1 MSTDSRS
8 PASAQSGSFMV
19 LYAEKAERLNA
30 LLEIAKALNAEREID
45 RLLQMV
51 VNEAARVVDA
61 DRGTLFLIDVDTGDL
76 WSKIAHGLGGE
87 IRIKRGHGIAGLV
100 ATTGQVVNLRDAYAD
115 SRFNP
120 SVDRTT
126 GYHTQTLLCVPMR
139 NSRGD
144 VVGVLQLLNKHDGVF
159 DDDDEDL
166 LQVLGGQA
174 ASAVENALLHE
185 EITKLFEGFVQASV
199 IAIEARD
206 PTTAG
211 HSERVARLT
220 LGLCDA
226 LEGHGTAS
234 WQRLEFSHA
243 QRMEIRYAALLH
255 DFGKVGVREDVLV
268 KANKLYPAQL
278 DLLRLRFAYAKKAIE
293 VEHLRDCV
301 ALFRAG
307 VPAHEIGNYDLAI
320 AEKIAE
326 IDALQAIVEAAN
338 RPTVLAAGSFEA
350 LSRGAQFEFTGPG
363 GKRQPLIDDNEIAL
377 LSIPRGSL
385 SLGERREIESHVS
398 HTFRFLKQIPWS
410 RGLRRVPEIAHG
422 HHEKLNGQGYPQAL
436 AADAIGVE
444 ARMMAVAD
452 IYDALTASDRPY
464 KKAVPHINAL
474 GILDEEAKRG
484 ALDHELVSLF
494 RLAKVA
500 ERVFGPGIADTR
512 RISGVF

>member
-1 MSTDSRS
+1 
-8 PASAQSGSFMV
+8 MV
-19 LYAEKAERLNA
+19 LYADKAERLKA
-30 LLEIAKALNAEREID
+30 LLEIAKALNSEREID
-45 RLLQMV
+45 RLLALV

-61 DRGTLFLIDVDTGDL
+61 DRGSLFLVDIDTGDL
-76 WSKIAHGLGGE
+76 WSKVAQGLGGE

-100 ATTGQVVNLRDAYAD
+100 AQTGQVVNLPDAYSD

-120 SVDRTT
+120 SVDLAT
-126 GYHTQTLLCVPMR
+126 GYHTETLLCAPMR

-159 DDDDEDL
+159 DADDEDL
-166 LQVLGGQA
+166 LTVLGGQA
-174 ASAVENALLHE
+174 ASAVENALLHD

-206 PTTAG
+206 PSTAG

-226 LEGHGTAS
+226 VESYGTAS
-234 WQRLEFSHA
+234 WQSIGFSMV

-278 DLLRLRFAYAKKAIE
+278 DLLRLRFAYARKSIE

-301 ALFRAG
+301 ALLRAG
-307 VPAHEIGNYDLAI
+307 VPAHEVTGHDQAI

-338 RPTVLAAGSFEA
+338 KPTVLAAGSFEA
-350 LSRGAQFEFTGPG
+350 LSRGSHLRFTGPG
-363 GKRQPLIDDNEIAL
+363 GKNLPLIDDQEISL

-385 SLGERREIESHVS
+385 SVAERREIESHVS

-410 RGLRRVPEIAHG
+410 RGLRRVPDIAHG

-436 AADAIGVE
+436 SGDGIGVE

-464 KKAVPHINAL
+464 KKAVPHVNAL
-474 GILDEEAKRG
+474 GILEEEAGRG
-484 ALDHELVSLF
+484 ALDAELVQLF
-494 RLAKVA
+494 RTAKVA
-500 ERVFGPGIADTR
+500 ERVFGPGIADTG